1 MGGGRI
7 ALASVLVATLLL
19 LVVIGVLGLAYLL
32 DPIP

>member
-7 ALASVLVATLLL
+7 ALGTILVAALLL
-19 LVVIGVLGLAYLL
+19 LVVIGVLGLAWLL

>member
-1 MGGGRI
+1 MGGGRT
-7 ALASVLVATLLL
+7 ALASILVAALLL

>member
-7 ALASVLVATLLL
+7 ALASVLVAALLL
-19 LVVIGVLGLAYLL
+19 LVVIGVLGLVYLL

>member
-7 ALASVLVATLLL
+7 ALASLLVATILL
-19 LVVIGVLGLAYLL
+19 LVVLGVLGFVYLL

>member
-7 ALASVLVATLLL
+7 ALASVLVAALLL
-19 LVVIGVLGLAYLL
+19 LVVIGVLGLAYLF